1 MPPAGVYLENDLLE
15 SSAFKAIKS
24 PHTFRVFLEF
34 CRRRK
39 IYKPKDRQ
47 GKHSKAIIVNNG
59 EIVFTYE
66 DATRRLKMSQATF
79 SRCLTELVDLG
90 FLDIAEPSSG
100 LHRQPTKWSLPD
112 RWKLYGQPDFVHVKR
127 QAIIPPFVRKRKS
140 QLSNLNTKTPE

>member
-1 MPPAGVYLENDLLE
+1 
-15 SSAFKAIKS
+15 
-24 PHTFRVFLEF
+24 
-34 CRRRK
+34 
-39 IYKPKDRQ
+39 
-47 GKHSKAIIVNNG
+47 
-59 EIVFTYE
+59 
-66 DATRRLKMSQATF
+66 MSQATF